1 MKIAEIVSTKLSS
14 QISKEAHKSKVK
26 HYTLRDYETVIEKIE
41 QNAFEYVN
49 GMIYW
54 RYSQKILPAVIV
66 DFILDNKY
74 DEDIFS
80 QLLAHYELMGH
91 TKNHS
96 KIAANLN
103 MELAKQLDS
112 EDFLVRMEDPKLEIP
127 DKKKSRIADI
137 VISSS
142 KHELFTK
149 NHRLQN
155 PLVLIEIA
163 SPATSE
169 VDKTDKL
176 KEYRSIESLQE
187 YIMVEQ
193 EQISIEQYIRKAENK
208 WETDTLNSGNLVL
221 PSVKAKIA
229 VDKIYRGVEI
239 KK

>member
-1 MKIAEIVSTKLSS
+1 MNKDIR
-14 QISKEAHKSKVK
+14 KSKLK
-26 HYTLRDYETVIEKIE
+26 LYTLRDYEILTEKIE
-41 QNAFEYVN
+41 QNAFEYAN
-49 GMIYW
+49 GIIYW
-54 RYSQKILPAVIV
+54 RYSQEKISNIII

-91 TKNHS
+91 SKNHS

-103 MELAKQLDS
+103 MELAKQLDG

-137 VISSS
+137 TVSSS
-142 KHELFTK
+142 KDELFTK

-155 PLVLIEIA
+155 PIVLIEIA
-163 SPATSE
+163 SPATAK

-176 KEYRSIESLQE
+176 EEYRSIESLQE

-193 EQISIEQYIRKAENK
+193 EQISVEQYVRKSENK
-208 WETDTLNSGNLVL
+208 WESSVLKSGNLLL
-221 PSVKAKIA
+221 PSLKVTVAL
-229 VDKIYRGVEI
+229 DKIYRGVEI